1 MISQVTNGSTM
12 KRHQAKAHSIKIP
25 EELKGKTSKPIELD
39 PKGYFLIK
47 IEEKKICI
55 AHCNYQDKKGWY
67 SNKVESSF
75 CSEDP
80 DEILQ
85 WAKSNNLVSLD
96 EHFQYLVKEMKHAVK
111 AMATKTKYVQE

>member
-1 MISQVTNGSTM
+1 M
-12 KRHQAKAHSIKIP
+12 KIP
-25 EELKGKTSKPIELD
+25 EELKGKAFKPIELD

-75 CSEDP
+75 YSEDP

-85 WAKSNNLVSLD
+85 WAKNNNLVSLD
-96 EHFQYLVKEMKHAVK
+96 EHFQYLVKEMEHAVK